1 MPEMAESSTEGR
13 SELEVGEGGVLTNMD
28 VFTIDLRRGMYNNIM
43 SLQGAAVTYF

>member
-1 MPEMAESSTEGR
+1 MPETAESSAEGR

-28 VFTIDLRRGMYNNIM
+28 VFTIDLRRGTYNIM